1 MSEEKKEAPK
11 YYVRHAVNS
20 AIGDFANV
28 NNYISTQDADADPG
42 IAELKALFEKVNEK
56 LAELDEADRDLM
68 TPAIQQTV
76 EAATAIQKG
85 DDSEA
90 KQSFLEARLKAIYL
104 MRQDIGEVI
113 IATLVSPPA
122 GIALTLQKI
131 GLKVKESLKA
141 GSSQA

>member
-1 MSEEKKEAPK
+1 MKLEDGL
-11 YYVRHAVNS
+11 YV
-20 AIGDFANV
+20 
-28 NNYISTQDADADPG
+28 Q
-42 IAELKALFEKVNEK
+42 VNEK

>member
-1 MSEEKKEAPK
+1 MSEEEKDARK
-11 YYVRHAVNS
+11 YYVHHAEQS

-28 NNYISTQDADADPG
+28 NNYISTQDAAADAG
-42 IAELKALFEKVNEK
+42 IAELKALFEEVNRK
-56 LAELDEADRDLM
+56 LAELEEADRELVA
-68 TPAIQQTV
+68 PAVQQTV

-90 KQSFLEARLKAIYL
+90 QQSFLEARLKTIYL

-122 GIALTLQKI
+122 GMALTLQKI
-131 GLKVKESLKA
+131 GLKVKAALGA
-141 GSSQA
+141 GSS